1 VLNADTTALA
11 ADQQVA
17 NLKMNRRDQ
26 QIALAAAL
34 GGGYTDNASNSTSEA
49 ASAASASAAQ
59 TNPVVAAR

>member
-34 GGGYTDNASNSTSEA
+34 GGGYVDNADSVASTGAVVPA
-49 ASAASASAAQ
+49 ASA
-59 TNPVVAAR
+59 NPIVAAAR